1 MLQVQ
6 TRICYPVQVSRSL
19 KAHMLLVLVTF
30 AWGATFVLVK
40 NALAQVSPLVFNSFR
55 MAVATIALVL
65 IFRKTIPKLT
75 RHAALG
81 GMAMGV
87 FLFLGYAFQTSG
99 LRLTTSSKSA
109 FITGLAVVLVPIVI
123 AVTDRRVPSGWTMF
137 GVIASLAGLYL
148 MTIPAGEG
156 FSLASINRGDL
167 LTLACAAS
175 FALHIYVTGHMTQ
188 QHGFEPVSIMQVA
201 TAAVLM
207 SLAIPLEEPRLT
219 LSSPVIFAVLFTG
232 LICTAAAFSIQAWAQ
247 QFTPPTHT
255 ALIFAL
261 EPVFAAMTSYVL
273 AGERLGLRGTIGA
286 ILILGGIL
294 ISELKGSAVELSAA
308 LESQPLRN

>member
-1 MLQVQ
+1 
-6 TRICYPVQVSRSL
+6 VSRSL
-19 KAHMLLVLVTF
+19 KAHVLLVLVTF
-30 AWGATFVLVK
+30 SWGATFVLIK
-40 NALAQVSPLVFNSFR
+40 NALAQVSPLVFNSLR
-55 MAVATIALVL
+55 MAVAATALII
-65 IFRKTIPKLT
+65 IFRRVLPKLT
-75 RHAALG
+75 RQSALG
-81 GMAMGV
+81 GVAMGV

-99 LRLTTSSKSA
+99 LRLTTPSKSA
-109 FITGLAVVLVPIVI
+109 FITGLAVVLVPIVV
-123 AVTDRRVPSGWTMF
+123 AVTGRRIPSRWTSF
-137 GVIASLAGLYL
+137 GVFSALFGLYL
-148 MTIPAGEG
+148 MTIPSGEG

-167 LTLACAAS
+167 LTLGCAVS
-175 FALHIYVTGHMTQ
+175 FAMHIYVTGHMTQ
-188 QHGFEPVSIMQVA
+188 QHGFEPVSVMQVA

-207 SLAIPLEEPRLT
+207 TIAIPLETPRLN
-219 LSSPVIFAVLFTG
+219 LSGPVIFAILFTA

-273 AGERLGLRGTIGA
+273 LGEHLGTRGTIGA
-286 ILILGGIL
+286 ILILSGIL

>member
-1 MLQVQ
+1 M
-6 TRICYPVQVSRSL
+6 SRSL
-19 KAHMLLVLVTF
+19 KAHVLLVLVTF

-55 MAVATIALVL
+55 MAVATVALLV
-65 IFRKTIPKLT
+65 IFRKALPKLT
-75 RHAALG
+75 LPSALG

-99 LRLTTSSKSA
+99 LRLTTPSKSA
-109 FITGLAVVLVPIVI
+109 FITGLAVVLVPIVV
-123 AVTDRRVPSGWTMF
+123 AVTGRRVPGRWTML
-137 GVIASLAGLYL
+137 GVFAALTGLYL
-148 MTIPAGEG
+148 MTIPSGEG
-156 FSLASINRGDL
+156 FSLATINRGDL
-167 LTLACAAS
+167 LTLACAIS
-175 FALHIYVTGHMTQ
+175 FAMHIYVTGHMTQ
-188 QHGFEPVSIMQVA
+188 QHGFEPVSVLQVA

-207 SLAIPLEEPRLT
+207 ALVIPLETPRLT
-219 LSSPVIFAVLFTG
+219 LSGPVVFAILFTG

-261 EPVFAAMTSYVL
+261 EPVFAAMTSYIL
-273 AGERLGLRGTIGA
+273 AGERLGARGTIGA
-286 ILILGGIL
+286 ILILSGIL
-294 ISELKGSAVELSAA
+294 ISELKGSAIELSAA

>member
-1 MLQVQ
+1 
-6 TRICYPVQVSRSL
+6 VSRSL
-19 KAHMLLVLVTF
+19 KAHVLLVLVTF
-30 AWGATFVLVK
+30 AWGATFVLIK

-55 MAVATIALVL
+55 MAVAAGALL
-65 IFRKTIPKLT
+65 FIFRKAIPKLT
-75 RHAALG
+75 RKSAMG

-99 LRLTTSSKSA
+99 LRLTTPSKSA
-109 FITGLAVVLVPIVI
+109 FITGLAVVLVPIVVS
-123 AVTDRRVPSGWTMF
+123 VTGRRVPGRWTML
-137 GVIASLAGLYL
+137 GILAALSGLYL

-156 FSLASINRGDL
+156 FSLATINRGDL
-167 LTLACAAS
+167 LTLACAIS
-175 FALHIYVTGHMTQ
+175 FAMHIYVTGHMTQ
-188 QHGFEPVSIMQVA
+188 QHGFEPVSVMQVA

-207 SLAIPLEEPRLT
+207 TLAIPLETPRLT
-219 LSSPVIFAVLFTG
+219 LSGPVIFAILFTG

-261 EPVFAAMTSYVL
+261 EPVFAAMTSYLLV
-273 AGERLGLRGTIGA
+273 GERLGTRGTIGA